1 MFLLENIQ
9 LLSALVL
16 IASFL
21 VYFTTGINF
30 IFSIVMLLNPYV
42 AALLCFS
49 KIFFNYFNFNKVS
62 FSRKNIIFFLLIMSL
77 LFIPYFFSVFNAR
90 AMTQLVQFL
99 ILSFI
104 FIVFIMSGKPIIRNP
119 SLLLNNLRYSCI
131 ILCLLKV
138 VSIFLGVDD
147 FYMFGKN
154 EDAMLIV
161 LAGLGS
167 SLYFYLRNKSY
178 SIIFDFIIYMYAIS
192 LYESRS
198 ALFFIIVTPFIVIFG
213 SVFKDKERILNK
225 IYLISFFLIF
235 FVISFFSIDY
245 VISAFGLDQT
255 NNYSNLERLG
265 MYIFT
270 YDFIFSGNY
279 LGLGIGN
286 LDLAMESMYV
296 NKYILDVYP
305 HPHSSFLRFT
315 LELGLLGVAAY
326 SFFLIYLLKIS
337 FNILAIDKCI
347 GTLLLFFSS
356 SIFYFSLFDS
366 IFYSFFRGIV
376 CLLVLCAFVSLKY
389 EKN

>member
-1 MFLLENIQ
+1 
-9 LLSALVL
+9 
-16 IASFL
+16 
-21 VYFTTGINF
+21 
-30 IFSIVMLLNPYV
+30 
-42 AALLCFS
+42 
-49 KIFFNYFNFNKVS
+49 
-62 FSRKNIIFFLLIMSL
+62 
-77 LFIPYFFSVFNAR
+77 
-90 AMTQLVQFL
+90 
-99 ILSFI
+99 
-104 FIVFIMSGKPIIRNP
+104 
-119 SLLLNNLRYSCI
+119 
-131 ILCLLKV
+131 
-138 VSIFLGVDD
+138 
-147 FYMFGKN
+147 
-154 EDAMLIV
+154 
-161 LAGLGS
+161 
-167 SLYFYLRNKSY
+167 
-178 SIIFDFIIYMYAIS
+178 MYAIS

-198 ALFFIIVTPFIVIFG
+198 ALFFIMITPFIVIFG